1 MKSLGTLL
9 MVAGLAA
16 GLTLPSAGWGA
27 ADTVVFRDARQQ
39 GKEVTKSG
47 TVQRETPESIEI
59 AAGGAALEVQVKDL
73 VSVSR
78 GDAPVD
84 YQQAEEAEQSL
95 DFTVAAEGYKR
106 ALDAKG
112 VRPWIQ
118 HDARFHRADCL
129 YRLGDLA
136 GAATAFKEMLDKAP
150 EGRYRDRAKLR
161 LGQCQL
167 FQKAFAEAQAS
178 FQALQS
184 SGPERLAAG
193 VWLGRVL
200 ECQGNL
206 DQARQAYG
214 DVIIRS
220 GKQVPEVEFMA
231 RAREGMCDIA
241 KGEPQKALEA
251 LLPLVEQTSAEK
263 PGGAA
268 LRNALGQAYLAQAK
282 AAKAA
287 SDEAK
292 RLAFSGLMD
301 FCRVLVYGEAHPE
314 EHAAAY
320 AGAEACLVLLGD
332 ARASQFKED
341 RKRYY
346 GDAFLLP

>member
-1 MKSLGTLL
+1 MKPLGTFL
-9 MVAGLAA
+9 MVAGLGA
-16 GLTLPSAGWGA
+16 GLALPSAGWSA
-27 ADTVVFRDARQQ
+27 ADTVVFRDPRQQ

-47 TVQRETPESIEI
+47 SVQREAPESIEI
-59 AAGGAALEVQVKDL
+59 GTGGTSLEIQARDL
-73 VSVSR
+73 VSVSH
-78 GDAPVD
+78 GDAPAD

-95 DFTVAAEGYKR
+95 DFAAAAEGYKR

-129 YRLGDLA
+129 YRMGDLA
-136 GAATAFKEMLDKAP
+136 GATAAFKETVEKAP
-150 EGRYRDRAKLR
+150 EGRYRDRTKLR

-167 FQKAFAEAQAS
+167 FQKAFGDAKAAFEA
-178 FQALQS
+178 LMD
-184 SGPERLAAG
+184 SGPEKLNAG
-193 VWLGRVL
+193 LWAGRV
-200 ECQGNL
+200 EESQGNV
-206 DQARQAYG
+206 DAARRAYE
-214 DVIIRS
+214 DVIIRA
-220 GKQVPEVEFMA
+220 GKQVPEIEFAA
-231 RAREGMCDIA
+231 RARQGSCDIA

-268 LRNALGQAYLAQAK
+268 LCNALGQAYLAQAR
-282 AAKAA
+282 AARAKP
-287 SDEAK
+287 DEAK

-301 FCRVLVYGEAHPE
+301 FCRVLVYGEAYPE